1 MRSCSARSVCAN
13 QTAVIWA
20 SRVPFGVQ
28 NGEKKSC
35 KQLHSAAP
43 RWVERERECPVCP
56 GFTVLLRG
64 ETPPQETLQDP
75 ACLLL
80 LAGQS

>member
-1 MRSCSARSVCAN
+1 MLTRLLL
-13 QTAVIWA
+13 TWA

-35 KQLHSAAP
+35 DQLHSAAAC
-43 RWVERERECPVCP
+43 WVEREREGPVYP
-56 GFTVLLRG
+56 GFTVLLRD
-64 ETPPQETLQDP
+64 ETPQETFQDP

-80 LAGQS
+80 LGCQS